1 VKFKFGRLGRRYGKH
16 RRGHAQGKRSE
27 GAHVDREPG
36 RLYYVAGNG
45 DVMSAPMKKR

>member
-1 VKFKFGRLGRRYGKH
+1 MLFRRRKGHSLRRRYG
-16 RRGHAQGKRSE
+16 RASGGKRSE
-27 GAHVDREPG
+27 GAHVTREPG